1 MWKHRNQQRAL
12 DLRRRRRGIIV
23 SIELMLALPLL
34 IILLCAVVEFS
45 MLWSVNHL
53 VKAAS
58 HAGCRVATLPA
69 GHPAEREAAVRQA
82 AAAALIRGRLV
93 AAHQITFESGPF
105 TGDPVMCEVRLPMN
119 AAAPNMLAIF
129 GFNLEGREL
138 VARTMMRKE

>member
-1 MWKHRNQQRAL
+1 
-12 DLRRRRRGIIV
+12 
-23 SIELMLALPLL
+23 MLALPLL

-45 MLWSVNHL
+45 MLWSANHL

-69 GHPAEREAAVRQA
+69 GHPAESEAAVRQA
-82 AAAALIRGRLV
+82 AAAALVRGRLV

-119 AAAPNMLAIF
+119 VAAPNMLAII
-129 GFNLEGREL
+129 GFNLDGREL
-138 VARTMMRKE
+138 VARTVMRKE

>member
-1 MWKHRNQQRAL
+1 MRKRRNQQRAF

-23 SIELMLALPLL
+23 SVELLLALPLL

-69 GHPAEREAAVRQA
+69 GHPAASEAAVRQA
-82 AAAALIRGRLV
+82 VAAALVRGRLI

-105 TGDPVMCEVRLPMN
+105 TGDPIMCEVRLPMN

-129 GFNLEGREL
+129 GFNLDGREL
-138 VARTMMRKE
+138 VTRTVMRKE